1 MVKQVRPLGQDRHIP
16 EHNPAAAA
24 PAHIQGVRAPSVL
37 PDKKLDVGL
46 DVILAERGLLNDD
59 TQVKP
64 TAINPPEAAATDAAA
79 GSGALAKSEPDD
91 VLVSL
96 IDPSPY
102 QPRLVIDE
110 VELDLLAVS
119 IREAGELR
127 RPIILRKKSDGRYE
141 LVGGE
146 RRWRAHLLLGW
157 EKIRARVCELSDAEA
172 KIEALADNQGEAGL
186 SDFELGKAY
195 RSIMN
200 DNPSMSASALA
211 RRVGVNQSTV
221 SRCLGFLSL
230 PENIQDYLKKKPR
243 LIGTKNVLKFV
254 ELSKRDES
262 VVLQAVSSMSEGKLA
277 QQGAIRWIMDQLNAG
292 KEAARTEPRALY
304 SKARPIGTIKVV
316 KGKIE
321 VSCDHESDAERI
333 ATLVAEYLQTVE
345 GI

>member
-1 MVKQVRPLGQDRHIP
+1 MVKQVRPLGQDRRIP
-16 EHNPAAAA
+16 DSAAPQVA
-24 PAHIQGVRAPSVL
+24 PAHIQGVRAPTVL
-37 PDKKLDVGL
+37 PEKNLDVGL
-46 DVILAERGLLNDD
+46 DVILAGRGLLGYSDG
-59 TQVKP
+59 QVVSAESGGT
-64 TAINPPEAAATDAAA
+64 TAKAALGVLADPEPGDIWV
-79 GSGALAKSEPDD
+79 D
-91 VLVSL
+91 L

-119 IREAGELR
+119 IREAGGLR
-127 RPIILRKKSDGRYE
+127 RPIILRKKDDGRYE
-141 LVGGE
+141 LIGGE

-157 EKIRARVCELSDAEA
+157 QTIRARVCELSDAEA

-195 RSIMN
+195 RSIMG
-200 DNPSMSASALA
+200 DNPNMSASALA
-211 RRVGVNQSTV
+211 RRLGINQSTV

-230 PENIQDYLKKKPR
+230 PESIQDYLKKKPR

-262 VVLQAVSSMSEGKLA
+262 VVLQAVSDMSDGKLA
-277 QQGAIRWIMDQLNAG
+277 QQGAIRWILDKLNAG
-292 KEAARTEPRALY
+292 QEPTKAEPRALY
-304 SKARPIGTIKVV
+304 SKARPIGTIRVL

-321 VSCDHESDAERI
+321 VSCDHEIDAERI